1 MDDGPNRTKR
11 SVAMDGVL
19 TQRGVATPTQI
30 LRSIAAEFS
39 RTERLVLMLSYTEE
53 LTVKEVAAVL
63 ELATSEVEGILARIR
78 RHVRGRMKKPRG

>member
-1 MDDGPNRTKR
+1 
-11 SVAMDGVL
+11 MDGVL

-30 LRSIAAEFS
+30 LRSLAAEFS

-63 ELATSEVEGILARIR
+63 ELAQSEVESTLARIR
-78 RHVRGRMKKPRG
+78 RHVRARIKKSKRS

>member
-1 MDDGPNRTKR
+1 
-11 SVAMDGVL
+11 MDGVL